1 MQRTKELL
9 SAAFRPGFD
18 LGGGGAVGG
27 FTRVQ
32 DAIPDA
38 CERVLLRAGKR
49 CELDSLP
56 GGCKAVNGLEAL
68 RA

>member
-1 MQRTKELL
+1 MAWRASSMKASRNGVWEMRIMSGPYAARGVL

-32 DAIPDA
+32 DGYQM
-38 CERVLLRAGKR
+38 RRAY
-49 CELDSLP
+49 
-56 GGCKAVNGLEAL
+56 
-68 RA
+68 